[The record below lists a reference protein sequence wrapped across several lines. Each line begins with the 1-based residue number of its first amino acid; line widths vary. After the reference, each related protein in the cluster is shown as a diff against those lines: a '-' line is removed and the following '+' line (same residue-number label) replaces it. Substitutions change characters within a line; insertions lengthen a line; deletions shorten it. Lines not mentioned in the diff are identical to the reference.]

1 LPIPDRRKCA
11 YRMGFDEERLDTSS
25 NEWHRSATSCIG
37 MDAAPQP
44 PNERKY
50 TWEELQA
57 IESRRRAIL
66 KQTELPCWKIL
77 TLWDGTCLHALATD
91 WLIWTTIAI
100 YISIRIEARFTD
112 AMPVYAANLA
122 NTDIAIIGGF
132 LSFFVVLFVNQSNT
146 RFHDMYKTSM
156 NCSSKVYDV
165 ASLVAT
171 AFPRASALRIVRY
184 MNAAHAAAYVGLNRT
199 YSKREF
205 FDKMNDTLRFLGTE
219 EMKRINITGMDDG
232 ADACYEMTGWCMM
245 DVHLAFKEGH
255 VNAYEA
261 EALKEKIIEFRG
273 NVDTLYDYCDQP
285 IHFFYIHFL
294 CLLSALYLPLFAVDN
309 AYGAGV
315 GEEVHWTLDLVALL
329 IVLLQSIFVIGLRLL
344 GQKMID
350 PYGDDLE
357 DLSVMYYVKSTWQRS
372 NRILVAQLPGP
383 VSPELEEGL
392 DRQKESIGFAW
403 EKSKGTA
410 SFDVGGVA

>member
-1 LPIPDRRKCA
+1 
-11 YRMGFDEERLDTSS
+11 
-25 NEWHRSATSCIG
+25 

-205 FDKMNDTLRFLGTE
+205 FDKINDTLRFLDTE
-219 EMKRINITGMDDG
+219 EMRRINITGMDDG
-232 ADACYEMTGWCMM
+232 ADACNEMTGWCMM
-245 DVHLAFKEGH
+245 DVHLALKEGR

-261 EALKEKIIEFRG
+261 ESLKDKIIEFRG
-273 NVDTLYDYCDQP
+273 NVDTLYNYCDQP

-294 CLLSALYLPLFAVDN
+294 CLLTALYLPLFAVDN
-309 AYGAGV
+309 AYSAGV
-315 GEEVHWTLDLVALL
+315 GEEVHWMLELVTFLF
-329 IVLLQSIFVIGLRLL
+329 VLLQSIFVIGLRIL
-344 GQKMID
+344 GQKMVD
-350 PYGDDLE
+350 PYGPDLE

-372 NRILVAQLPGP
+372 NRILAAQLPGP
-383 VSPELEEGL
+383 VSPELEEKL

-403 EKSKGTA
+403 DDPKGTA
-410 SFDVGGVA
+410 SFDV

>member
-1 LPIPDRRKCA
+1 
-11 YRMGFDEERLDTSS
+11 M
-25 NEWHRSATSCIG
+25 H
-37 MDAAPQP
+37 APQP
-44 PNERKY
+44 PHERNY
-50 TWEELQA
+50 TWEELHA
-57 IESRRRAIL
+57 IESLRRDIL
-66 KQTELPCWKIL
+66 KRTELPVWKIL
-77 TLWDGTCLHALATD
+77 TFWDGTCLRALVSD
-91 WLIWTTIAI
+91 WLIWATVGI
-100 YISIRIEARFTD
+100 YILIRIQARFTD
-112 AMPVYAANLA
+112 AMPGYVANLA
-122 NTDIAIIGGF
+122 NTDIAILGGF

-410 SFDVGGVA
+410 SFDVGDVA

>member
-1 LPIPDRRKCA
+1 
-11 YRMGFDEERLDTSS
+11 MGFDEERLDTPST
-25 NEWHRSATSCIG
+25 EWHKSATGCI
-37 MDAAPQP
+37 DAAAQP
-44 PNERKY
+44 PDERNY

-66 KQTELPCWKIL
+66 KQTELPFWKIL
-77 TLWDGTCLHALATD
+77 TFWDGTCLRALASD
-91 WLIWTTIAI
+91 WLIWATVGL
-100 YISIRIEARFTD
+100 YVLIRIQARFTD
-112 AMPVYAANLA
+112 TMPDYVANLA

-132 LSFFVVLFVNQSNT
+132 LSFFLVLFVNQSNT

-156 NCSSKVYDV
+156 HCSSKVYDV

-171 AFPRASALRIVRY
+171 TFPRASALRIVRY
-184 MNAAHAAAYVGLNRT
+184 LNAAHAAAYVGLNQT

-205 FDKMNDTLRFLGTE
+205 FDKMNDDLRFLDTE
-219 EMKRINITGMDDG
+219 EMRRINITGMDDG
-232 ADACYEMTGWCMM
+232 ADACNEMTGWCMM
-245 DVHLAFKEGH
+245 DIHHAFKEGH

-273 NVDTLYDYCDQP
+273 NVDTLYNYCDQP

-315 GEEVHWTLDLVALL
+315 GEDVHWTLDLVTLL

-344 GQKMID
+344 GQKMVD
-350 PYGDDLE
+350 PYGDDFE
-357 DLSVMYYVKSTWQRS
+357 DLSVMYYVKNTWQRS
-372 NRILVAQLPGP
+372 NRILAAQLPGP
-383 VSPELEEGL
+383 VSPELEEKL

-410 SFDVGGVA
+410 SFDVRGVL